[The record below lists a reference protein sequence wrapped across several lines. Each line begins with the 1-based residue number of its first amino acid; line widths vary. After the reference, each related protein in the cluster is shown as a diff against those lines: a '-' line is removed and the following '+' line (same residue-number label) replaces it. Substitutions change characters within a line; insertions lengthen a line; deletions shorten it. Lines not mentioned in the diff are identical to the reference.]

1 MFQMSGAGASNNPS
15 FSLTAA
21 GTLNSEGLVRQYSS
35 FSSTYLVVV
44 NAISPSLV
52 SYQEN
57 CDDTVSF
64 EVIPTLLPSPLS
76 PVTPLHLVTSTAC
89 PVANLVRPP
98 FLQTALPQLAAANVE
113 SHPSLSPIS
122 EMLPSFPSSQPSS
135 STNFVPD
142 TPLLNQ
148 ISKVGR
154 RTSRSRPRAFRR
166 LLPKVTKESVKPS
179 VSTENAYSYKGLKAS
194 GMNSNSNSSTMC
206 EASSFSHLGGPA
218 TYCQTSSSTCI
229 AASASVKVPASV
241 TVASE
246 ANIKVTSNMMLPTKA
261 TETSPSLVEKE
272 NEVVV
277 CNVEKHAMH
286 MQPSTVQT
294 KASKQNTNSPCSD
307 SYSVPKPNGSPVHCT
322 INNSKDEFHVI
333 EPCTSTGTQNST
345 GVFVDGENESL
356 SNYRLSGKEGKSL
369 CIDDSVNLEQDF
381 LKEEACFST
390 ASHNPTR
397 VAIEQNLL
405 DLDRYCISKKS
416 DRSLHVDS
424 ATDHSGHQSVE
435 TVLDVCEGC
444 TTFNSGEPIKNF
456 HAFGTYCASEKNET
470 HHFDGAVNDSKCH
483 LDETVLD
490 ACITMHVSAGMT
502 VGNENSQDHRSCSPL
517 EKNCLSQVIDR
528 TVTSSSSRSHG
539 QRPDIHINSHNAES
553 ISVDRNVSVQEKE
566 VCHLVWQETDIDSEE
581 VFSFSDIGCERE
593 KAEVQG
599 EANSCSDSL
608 KLVDS
613 NRQPESKGAKSSFV
627 RRKQPVRACK
637 CLHLSAGNKT
647 AVLEQEP
654 QKAKKLEKMHLII
667 SVPNCIGRAC
677 VVVMGRLNEKMIK
690 SGHVNLTTVKDE
702 NLFMKSRSLEVK
714 LFPGKIISVAR
725 YATLQDV
732 CDQPSKEESAEQ
744 TQGDNL
750 SRLLEER
757 RAYISQLHSVFH
769 TTDHSSI

>member
-1 MFQMSGAGASNNPS
+1 MFHMSGAVASNDAS

-21 GTLNSEGLVRQYSS
+21 GTLNSQELVRQYSS

-44 NAISPSLV
+44 NTISPSLV
-52 SYQEN
+52 SYQEH

-76 PVTPLHLVTSTAC
+76 PVTPLHLVSSTAC

-135 STNFVPD
+135 CTNFVSD

-154 RTSRSRPRAFRR
+154 LTSRSRPRAFRR

-241 TVASE
+241 TVASG
-246 ANIKVTSNMMLPTKA
+246 ADIKVTSNMMLPTKA
-261 TETSPSLVEKE
+261 KETSPSLVEKE
-272 NEVVV
+272 NEDVV
-277 CNVEKHAMH
+277 CNAEKHVMH

-294 KASKQNTNSPCSD
+294 KASKQNTNSQCSD

-322 INNSKDEFHVI
+322 INNSDEFHVI
-333 EPCTSTGTQNST
+333 EPCSSTGTQDST

-356 SNYRLSGKEGKSL
+356 SNYSLSGKEGRSL

-381 LKEEACFST
+381 LKK
-390 ASHNPTR
+390 HNPTR
-397 VAIEQNLL
+397 VAIEQNLPA
-405 DLDRYCISKKS
+405 LDRCCISKKS

-424 ATDHSGHQSVE
+424 ATDHSGHQSVK
-435 TVLDVCEGC
+435 TVLDGCEGC
-444 TTFNSGEPIKNF
+444 TTLNSGEPIKNF
-456 HAFGTYCASEKNET
+456 HAFGTYCSSEKNET
-470 HHFDGAVNDSKCH
+470 HHLHGAVNDSKCH

-490 ACITMHVSAGMT
+490 ACITMHISAGMT
-502 VGNENSQDHRSCSPL
+502 VGNENSQDHRSCSAL
-517 EKNCLSQVIDR
+517 QKNSLSQVIDR

-539 QRPDIHINSHNAES
+539 RRPDTHINSHNAES

-599 EANSCSDSL
+599 EANSCSDNL
-608 KLVDS
+608 KFVDS

-637 CLHLSAGNKT
+637 CLHSSAGNKT

-654 QKAKKLEKMHLII
+654 QKEKKLEKMHLII

-690 SGHVNLTTVKDE
+690 PGHVNLTTVKDE

-725 YATLQDV
+725 YAKLQDV

-750 SRLLEER
+750 SKLLEER
-757 RAYISQLHSVFH
+757 RAYISQLHSVFQ